1 VKVAAAEPELAGVA
15 VPAAVPVK
23 SPVGDTELL
32 AHVETVT
39 EAEKVADAV
48 AQAVPDTE
56 GEGDRE
62 GLREKDS
69 DGVPLLAPVNVA
81 PVVAVKPMEA
91 LTVVDG
97 NGQAVAVWL
106 GVPEGPEEGVGGTV
120 GVGRALLDSRVV
132 PDSLPHALG
141 EAVCVGD
148 SVKELEGEDV
158 MVPESVATAVPLA
171 VPDGVMVPE
180 VEATAVPVKRGEE
193 VDETVGDAELPAVTL
208 GLVEALPVI
217 DTRMEGVT
225 VMVEGGLRVDV
236 EVTQPVAVTL
246 GLEEEESKAEALSAE
261 DAVAAEVAVTSEVRL
276 SDGLG
281 EVVGEGEADAETLV
295 EEEAVPQE
303 DPVPPLVAEKPA
315 ERVTGPVR
323 VAEAEVVSV
332 GAPEGVTAG
341 VRVSI
346 STMDAEAEAD
356 ADIVAAA
363 VSVWETVGL
372 MLKEG
377 VTDTDADAEG
387 EGESVATAEPLL
399 NAVAVGVWLSDSVPV
414 TDTDVVPPTVSDP
427 VEDGLLATV
436 VDTDGELLAQ

>member
-1 VKVAAAEPELAGVA
+1 
-15 VPAAVPVK
+15 
-23 SPVGDTELL
+23 
-32 AHVETVT
+32 
-39 EAEKVADAV
+39 
-48 AQAVPDTE
+48 
-56 GEGDRE
+56 
-62 GLREKDS
+62 
-69 DGVPLLAPVNVA
+69 
-81 PVVAVKPMEA
+81 
-91 LTVVDG
+91 
-97 NGQAVAVWL
+97 
-106 GVPEGPEEGVGGTV
+106 
-120 GVGRALLDSRVV
+120 
-132 PDSLPHALG
+132 
-141 EAVCVGD
+141 
-148 SVKELEGEDV
+148 
-158 MVPESVATAVPLA
+158 
-171 VPDGVMVPE
+171 
-180 VEATAVPVKRGEE
+180 
-193 VDETVGDAELPAVTL
+193 
-208 GLVEALPVI
+208 
-217 DTRMEGVT
+217 
-225 VMVEGGLRVDV
+225 
-236 EVTQPVAVTL
+236 
-246 GLEEEESKAEALSAE
+246 
-261 DAVAAEVAVTSEVRL
+261 VRL

-332 GAPEGVTAG
+332 GAPEGVTSG